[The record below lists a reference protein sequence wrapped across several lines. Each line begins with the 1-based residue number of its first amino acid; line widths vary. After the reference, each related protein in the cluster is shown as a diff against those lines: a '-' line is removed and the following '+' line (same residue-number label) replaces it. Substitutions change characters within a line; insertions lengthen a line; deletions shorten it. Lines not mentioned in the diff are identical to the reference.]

1 MSLHDW
7 FGFVV
12 VAMLVTLTPGPG
24 VIMALS
30 NSVAYGPR
38 RAMLGSVGNAFGLLV
53 ISAATSAGLGVL
65 LQASAT
71 ALLLLKVLGASYLIY
86 LGIKQWKS
94 RSSAFDTL
102 EQPGGRA
109 STNNR
114 LMLNGVTVALTNP
127 KAILFFAAFLPQ
139 FIRPGSDSNVQ
150 LGILVVTFAVCSIV
164 SHAFYVTLAQV
175 LRRKLASPNRA
186 RLMNRLF
193 GASFVALGAS
203 LFTVQAKVA

>member
-1 MSLHDW
+1 MSLHEW

-38 RAMLGSVGNAFGLLV
+38 RAMLGSIGNAFGLLA
-53 ISAATSAGLGVL
+53 ISAATSAGLGVV

-86 LGIKQWKS
+86 LGVKQWRS
-94 RSSAFDTL
+94 RTSAFDKL
-102 EQPGGRA
+102 DQPAGRA

-139 FIRPGSDSNVQ
+139 FIRPGSDSTAQ
-150 LGILVVTFAVCSIV
+150 LGILVLTFAACSIV
-164 SHAFYVTLAQV
+164 SHALYVTLAQV

>member
-1 MSLHDW
+1 MSLHEW

-38 RAMLGSVGNAFGLLV
+38 RAMLGSIGNAFGLLA
-53 ISAATSAGLGVL
+53 ISAATSAGLGVV

-86 LGIKQWKS
+86 LGVKQWRS
-94 RSSAFDTL
+94 RTSAFDKL
-102 EQPGGRA
+102 DQPAGRA

-139 FIRPGSDSNVQ
+139 FIRPGSDSTVQ
-150 LGILVVTFAVCSIV
+150 LGILVLTFAACSIV

>member
-1 MSLHDW
+1 MLLHDW
-7 FGFVV
+7 FGFVA

-38 RAMLGSVGNAFGLLV
+38 RAMLGSVGNACGLLV
-53 ISAATSAGLGVL
+53 ISTATSAGLGVI

-71 ALLLLKVLGASYLIY
+71 AFLLLKVLGASYLIY

-102 EQPGGRA
+102 DQPGRRVL
-109 STNNR
+109 TNHR
-114 LMLNGVTVALTNP
+114 LLFNGTIVALTNP

-139 FIRPGSDSNVQ
+139 FIRPGSDSHTQ
-150 LGILVVTFAVCSIV
+150 LGILVLTFAACSV
-164 SHAFYVTLAQV
+164 LSHLFYVILAQV
-175 LRRKLASPNRA
+175 LRRTLAAPNRV
-186 RLMNRLF
+186 RLLNRLF
-193 GASFVALGAS
+193 GASFVALGTS

>member
-53 ISAATSAGLGVL
+53 ISAAISAGLGVL

-71 ALLLLKVLGASYLIY
+71 AFLLLKVLGASYLIY

-94 RSSAFDTL
+94 RTSAFDKL
-102 EQPGGRA
+102 DQPTRRT
-109 STNNR
+109 STHNR
-114 LMLNGVTVALTNP
+114 LMLSGVTVALTNP

-150 LGILVVTFAVCSIV
+150 LSILVLTFAACSMV
-164 SHAFYVTLAQV
+164 SHAFYVAMAQV

-193 GASFVALGAS
+193 GASFMALGAS